1 MDHQY
6 HSAKNTQRHL
16 ELWIYLLPIVGVIP
30 SLWTLYR
37 PKSKTLGY
45 EEIYREQ
52 QKVSRLSISLVL
64 LWLTSYSLLSL
75 SAVNFSEVMSFRL
88 LYTNAVI
95 TTGYFLTCT
104 FLMTR
109 LNKKSLPI
117 VDDANH

>member
-1 MDHQY
+1 MSHQY
-6 HSAKNTQRHL
+6 HSAKHTQRHL

-37 PKSKTLGY
+37 PQSKVTSY
-45 EEIYREQ
+45 EETLREQ
-52 QKVSRLSISLVL
+52 QKVSRLSISLALV
-64 LWLTSYSLLSL
+64 WLTSYSLLSL
-75 SAVNFSEVMSFRL
+75 SADNFADIISFRL

-117 VDDANH
+117 FDDPNH

>member
-1 MDHQY
+1 MSHQY
-6 HSAKNTQRHL
+6 HSAKHTQRHL
-16 ELWIYLLPIVGVIP
+16 ELWIYLLPIIGVIP

-37 PKSKTLGY
+37 PQSKVPGY
-45 EEIYREQ
+45 EETCREQ
-52 QKVSRLSISLVL
+52 QKASRLSISLALV
-64 LWLTSYSLLSL
+64 WLTSYSLLSL
-75 SAVNFSEVMSFRL
+75 SSANFTDIISFRL

-117 VDDANH
+117 VDDPNH

>member
-1 MDHQY
+1 MSHQY
-6 HSAKNTQRHL
+6 HSAKHTQRHL

-30 SLWTLYR
+30 SLWVLYR
-37 PKSKTLGY
+37 PQSKAPGY

-52 QKVSRLSISLVL
+52 QKASRTSISLAL
-64 LWLTSYSLLSL
+64 IWLTLYSLLSL
-75 SAVNFSEVMSFRL
+75 SATSFSDVISFRL
-88 LYTNAVI
+88 LYTNAVM

-117 VDDANH
+117 VHDDNH